1 MSPETVTAPIITAD
15 TITKL
20 PPEADGAVIL
30 SGSHGGRY
38 PGYLAA
44 KAHARAVILNDAGLG
59 KEEAGIGSLPY
70 LEALGIA
77 AATVSHLSC
86 RIGDT
91 ADMRARGVISHA
103 NAPARAVGVV
113 PGISCID
120 AAELLRNARHVRAA
134 GPMLGEAR
142 GEAPVP
148 GGMRRI
154 LLLDSASLVL
164 PEDAGQIV
172 VTGSHGGLV
181 GGAPYMALRTEGFAG
196 VFHDAGIGIESAGTT
211 RLPALDG
218 RGIASFT
225 VSAASARIGDAAS
238 VFHDGVIS
246 VVNETAR
253 RLGAAPGMRASEV
266 LLDWARR
273 S

>member
-1 MSPETVTAPIITAD
+1 MNTEITTIPIITAD

-20 PPEADGAVIL
+20 PPEANGAVIL

-38 PGYLAA
+38 PGYLTA
-44 KAHARAVILNDAGLG
+44 KANARAVILNDAGLG
-59 KEEAGIGSLPY
+59 KEDAGIGSLPY

-103 NAPARAVGVV
+103 NAPARAVSVA
-113 PGISCID
+113 PGMNCD
-120 AAELLRNARHVRAA
+120 AAAGLLRKARHVRTTA
-134 GPMLGEAR
+134 PVLGEAR
-142 GEAPVP
+142 GEVPVP
-148 GGMRRI
+148 GGARRI

-164 PEDAGQIV
+164 PEDAGQII

-181 GGAPYMALRTEGFAG
+181 GGVPSMALRVEGFAG
-196 VFHDAGIGIESAGTT
+196 VFHDAGIGIEDARTT

-225 VSAASARIGDAAS
+225 VSATSARIGDAAS

-253 RLGAAPGMRASEV
+253 RLGAAPGMHASEV
-266 LLDWARR
+266 LLNWARR

>member
-1 MSPETVTAPIITAD
+1 MSAETESVPVIAAD

-20 PPEADGAVIL
+20 PPEAEGAVVV
-30 SGSHGGRY
+30 SGSHAGRY
-38 PGYLAA
+38 PGYLTAR
-44 KAHARAVILNDAGLG
+44 AHARAVILNDAGLG
-59 KEEAGIGSLPY
+59 KNEAGIGSLPY
-70 LEALGIA
+70 LEVLGIA

-103 NAPARAVGVV
+103 NAPARAVGVA
-113 PGISCID
+113 PGLGCAE
-120 AAELLRNARHVRAA
+120 AAALLRKAWHARVVAPA
-134 GPMLGEAR
+134 LGEAR
-142 GEAPVP
+142 GEIPVH
-148 GGMRRI
+148 GGTRRI
-154 LLLDSASLVL
+154 LLLDSAALVT
-164 PEDAGQIV
+164 PEDSGQIV

-196 VFHDAGIGIESAGTT
+196 IFHDAGIGIDRAGTT
-211 RLPALDG
+211 RLPALDS

-238 VFHDGVIS
+238 VFHDGVVS

-253 RLGAAPGMRASEV
+253 RLGAAPGLRASEV
-266 LLDWARR
+266 LLAWARR
-273 S
+273 I